1 MDKNGQG
8 HRKMQISPP
17 ETGSPLI
24 RLEAISKQFNSSG
37 TVIEILNNLSF
48 DIHAG
53 ETIAILGESGIGKS
67 TFLHVLG
74 TLEPLDQGK
83 IIYNGMDISQ
93 FDSARLAAFRNSIM
107 GFVFQFHYLLEE
119 FTALENVMMPG
130 LINRLKKKDIRNTAE
145 EILMRV
151 GLGHRLQHRVSQ
163 LSGGEQQRVALAR
176 ALVLRPEI
184 LLADEPTGNLDK
196 KNSKQ
201 IHDLLLE
208 LNKEF
213 GMTIVVVTHNLHLAD
228 YMQRQLTLADGKL
241 VDLK

>member
-1 MDKNGQG
+1 MGKTGQIN
-8 HRKMQISPP
+8 QQQTVAPDP
-17 ETGSPLI
+17 ASPLI
-24 RLEAISKQFNSSG
+24 RLQGVSKRFQSSG
-37 TVIEILNNLSF
+37 AVIEILNDLNL

-74 TLEPLDQGK
+74 TLEPPDKGE
-83 IIYNGMDISQ
+83 IIYTGKDISQ
-93 FDSARLAAFRNSIM
+93 FDSARLADFRNRIM

-130 LINRLKKKDIRNTAE
+130 LIKRMKKKEIREAADA
-145 EILMRV
+145 ILGRV
-151 GLGHRLQHRVSQ
+151 GLKHRLQHRVSQ

-176 ALVLRPEI
+176 ALVLRPDI

-196 KNSKQ
+196 KISKQ

-213 GMTIVVVTHNLHLAD
+213 GMTIVVVTHNLYLAD
-228 YMQRQLTLADGKL
+228 YMKRQLTLAEGKL
-241 VDLK
+241 VNLK

>member
-1 MDKNGQG
+1 MAKNGKG
-8 HRKMQISPP
+8 GKPPKNASP
-17 ETGSPLI
+17 ETGGPLI
-24 RLEAISKQFNSSG
+24 RMQGICKQFQNSG

-48 DIHAG
+48 DIDAG

-74 TLEPLDQGK
+74 TLEPPDQGE
-83 IIYNGMDISQ
+83 IIYNGVDISR
-93 FDSARLAAFRNSIM
+93 FDSTRLAGFRNSIM

-119 FTALENVMMPG
+119 FTALENIMMPG
-130 LINRLKKKDIRNTAE
+130 LIKRLKRDEVQETAAS
-145 EILMRV
+145 ILTRV
-151 GLGHRLQHRVSQ
+151 GLAHRLHHRVSQ

-176 ALVLRPEI
+176 ALVLKPEI

-228 YMQRQLTLADGKL
+228 YMNRQLTLLDGKL
-241 VDLK
+241 VELK

>member
-1 MDKNGQG
+1 MDKNGNG
-8 HRKMQISPP
+8 IRNATA
-17 ETGSPLI
+17 ETGGPLI
-24 RLEAISKQFNSSG
+24 RLQGISKQFQNSG
-37 TVIEILNNLSF
+37 TVIEILSNLSF
-48 DIHAG
+48 DIYAG

-74 TLEPLDQGK
+74 TLEPPDQGE
-83 IIYNGMDISQ
+83 IIYNGVDISR
-93 FDSARLAAFRNSIM
+93 FDSARLAGFRNSIM

-130 LINRLKKKDIRNTAE
+130 LIKRLKRDDIRETAE
-145 EILMRV
+145 SILTRV
-151 GLGHRLQHRVSQ
+151 GLAHRLHHRVSQ

-176 ALVLRPEI
+176 ALVLKPDI

-208 LNKEF
+208 LNNEF

-228 YMQRQLTLADGKL
+228 YMNRQLTLLDGKL
-241 VDLK
+241 VELK

>member
-1 MDKNGQG
+1 MDKNGKRRQNFQD
-8 HRKMQISPP
+8 KAP
-17 ETGSPLI
+17 ETGAPLI
-24 RLEAISKQFNSSG
+24 RLQGISKQFQSSG
-37 TVIEILNNLSF
+37 AVIEILNNLSF

-74 TLEPLDQGK
+74 TLEPPDEGA
-83 IIYNGMDISQ
+83 IIYNGTDISG
-93 FDSARLAAFRNSIM
+93 FDSTRLAAFRNSIM

-130 LINRLKKKDIRNTAE
+130 LIKRLKRSEVQGVAE
-145 EILMRV
+145 SILSRV
-151 GLGHRLQHRVSQ
+151 GLSHRLHHRVSQ

-176 ALVLRPEI
+176 ALVLKPEI

-196 KNSKQ
+196 KNSRQ

-208 LNKEF
+208 LNEEF
-213 GMTIVVVTHNLHLAD
+213 GMTIVVVTHNLYLAD
-228 YMQRQLTLADGKL
+228 YMRRQLTLSEGKL